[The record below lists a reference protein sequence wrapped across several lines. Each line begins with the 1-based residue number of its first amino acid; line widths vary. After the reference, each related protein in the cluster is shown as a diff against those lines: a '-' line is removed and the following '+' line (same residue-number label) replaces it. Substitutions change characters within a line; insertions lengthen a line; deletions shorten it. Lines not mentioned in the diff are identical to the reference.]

1 LDISLVF
8 FIYGLAFFSMGLAL
22 LLEEERFPLLGE
34 SRIIIPLVIF
44 GFIHGI
50 HEWIEMFLN
59 LPVWLTYKNSDIVN
73 WLRIVLLTIS
83 FSSLI
88 FFGLSILILKDKDK
102 RWGARVLLGGVILL
116 GLSIIA
122 FGVLISRQHRDLFS
136 HIDAIAR
143 YFIGVVGAFLAG
155 WALYS
160 LGRSEIKNERLSIG
174 RYMNW
179 AGLGFILYAIT
190 QTVVTKVDFFPASFW
205 NTGSFEE
212 LTGMPIQI
220 FRAGLAVWITVCIL
234 RMLNFAEKERAK
246 GLLEAQQAKFDALE
260 RIRQEL
266 ANREVMRQ
274 ELIRKIMV
282 TQDEERARISRELHD
297 ETAQNLTALSL
308 NLAALKNK
316 MDHNPEAEKIV
327 AYLQKLSRQ
336 ISIGIYQLIRDLRP
350 IQLDEL
356 GLGPAIQYLA
366 DHALKNEGIK
376 IYVQIKG
383 IQSKLDPSIE
393 NVLFRVAQEAI
404 NNISRHSGVLEAN
417 IVLEYSQDII
427 NMLIHDAGRGF
438 IIENDSV
445 RYGGLG
451 IAGMR
456 ERVDSVGGTFAL
468 KTAPGI
474 GTRIEVSVPGKSRNE
489 SVESVGRIG
498 AG

>member
-1 LDISLVF
+1 
-8 FIYGLAFFSMGLAL
+8 
-22 LLEEERFPLLGE
+22 
-34 SRIIIPLVIF
+34 
-44 GFIHGI
+44 
-50 HEWIEMFLN
+50 
-59 LPVWLTYKNSDIVN
+59 
-73 WLRIVLLTIS
+73 
-83 FSSLI
+83 
-88 FFGLSILILKDKDK
+88 
-102 RWGARVLLGGVILL
+102 
-116 GLSIIA
+116 
-122 FGVLISRQHRDLFS
+122 
-136 HIDAIAR
+136 
-143 YFIGVVGAFLAG
+143 
-155 WALYS
+155 
-160 LGRSEIKNERLSIG
+160 
-174 RYMNW
+174 MNW
-179 AGLGFILYAIT
+179 AGLGFIFYAIT
-190 QTVVTKVDFFPASFW
+190 QTVVPKVDFFPASLW
-205 NTGSFEE
+205 NTGSFTE

-246 GLLEAQQAKFDALE
+246 DLLEAQQAKVDALE
-260 RIRQEL
+260 GIRQEL

-297 ETAQNLTALSL
+297 ETAQNLTAFSL

-316 MDHNPEAEKIV
+316 LDHNPEAEKIL

-366 DHALKNEGIK
+366 DQALINDGIK
-376 IYVQIKG
+376 IHIEIKG

-393 NVLFRVAQEAI
+393 NVLFRVSQEAI
-404 NNISRHSGVLEAN
+404 NNISRHSGVLEAS
-417 IVLEYSQDII
+417 IVLEYSQDNIK
-427 NMLIHDAGRGF
+427 MLIHDAGRGF
-438 IIENDSV
+438 IIENDAV

-456 ERVDSVGGTFAL
+456 ERVESVGGTYIL

-474 GTRIEVSVPGKSRNE
+474 GTRIEVSVPGKLRNE
-489 SVESVGRIG
+489 SIETVGRIG